1 MWHNISEIFGLCA
14 AFCIV
19 GIIQC
24 IRKLEKGKR
33 KRWVCSMGVGL
44 IVCIFAVSGS
54 VYLTTIRGEYNT
66 PEEAL
71 HATYWK
77 EKPEVIYKIQGE
89 TICTFIEQNEYDAV
103 GDFSTVQLGGKWCEL
118 ESKLNSHMGSCND
131 VAYKVISPKKSSE
144 TVILVN
150 WSGLKMDT
158 RLQIRDLYDSTF
170 NEKRVDLQDGTFY
183 YLYDAILPCIDMDYY
198 IEINGKRVKPFS
210 E

>member
-1 MWHNISEIFGLCA
+1 MWHSISEVFGLCA
-14 AFCIV
+14 VFCIV
-19 GIIQC
+19 RIIHY

-33 KRWVCSMGVGL
+33 KRQVCVMGVGL
-44 IVCIFAVSGS
+44 IVCIVAVSGS
-54 VYLTTIRGEYNT
+54 LYLTTIRGEYNT

-71 HATYWK
+71 NATYWK
-77 EKPEVIYKIQGE
+77 EKSEVIYKIQGE

-158 RLQIRDLYDSTF
+158 RLQIRDSYDSTF
-170 NEKRVDLQDGTFY
+170 NEKRVDFHDGTSY
-183 YLYDAILPCIDMDYY
+183 YLYDTILPCVDIDYY
-198 IEINGKRVKPFS
+198 IEIDGEKVKPFS

>member
-1 MWHNISEIFGLCA
+1 MWHSISEIFGLCA
-14 AFCIV
+14 VFCIV
-19 GIIQC
+19 RIIQC

-33 KRWVCSMGVGL
+33 KRQVCVIGVGL
-44 IVCIFAVSGS
+44 IVCIVAVSS
-54 VYLTTIRGEYNT
+54 LLYLTTIRGEYNT

-71 HATYWK
+71 NATYWK
-77 EKPEVIYKIQGE
+77 EKPEVICKIQGE

-131 VAYKVISPKKSSE
+131 VTYKVISPKKSSE
-144 TVILVN
+144 TVILAN
-150 WSGLKMDT
+150 WTGLKIDT
-158 RLQIRDLYDSTF
+158 RLQIRDSYDSKF
-170 NEKRVDLQDGTFY
+170 NEEKICLKDGTFY
-183 YLYDAILPCIDMDYY
+183 YLYDTILPCIDTDYY